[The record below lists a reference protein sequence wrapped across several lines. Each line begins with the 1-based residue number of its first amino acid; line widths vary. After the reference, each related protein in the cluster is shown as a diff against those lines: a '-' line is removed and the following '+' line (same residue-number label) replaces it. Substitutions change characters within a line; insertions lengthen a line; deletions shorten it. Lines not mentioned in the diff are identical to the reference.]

1 MKMYGQFSQQQIK
14 IQNVFQNKNEIKK
27 KRKGYYQ
34 WIYLLKELQWE
45 PTNFQDVQLCFH
57 IWCGLIYKL
66 QLVHTHCRLLNCHLQ
81 SRMKEL
87 EKKMCIVHIFILT
100 LI

>member
-34 WIYLLKELQWE
+34 
-45 PTNFQDVQLCFH
+45 
-57 IWCGLIYKL
+57 
-66 QLVHTHCRLLNCHLQ
+66 
-81 SRMKEL
+81 
-87 EKKMCIVHIFILT
+87 
-100 LI
+100 